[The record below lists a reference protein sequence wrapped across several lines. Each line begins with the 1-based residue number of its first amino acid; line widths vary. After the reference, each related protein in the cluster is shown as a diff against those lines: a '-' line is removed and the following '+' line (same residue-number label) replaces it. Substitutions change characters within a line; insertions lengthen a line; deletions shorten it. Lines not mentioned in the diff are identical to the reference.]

1 MLWLKACIG
10 VDDAGVAPCELLV
23 DGRHWSALE
32 IDGDL
37 RVLRR
42 TRSDREP
49 SQAGETPEGGG
60 NPQIICGRALAAH
73 RVDQPRLGPP
83 QERSG
88 DAFGLGGVA
97 VDQLVEEPRQPIGRQ
112 AHWRW
117 RRRAGGDAEGS
128 ENAI

>member
-1 MLWLKACIG
+1 MMRKPEGVHELMVETGRERARPLRVHHDMRLLQARLG

-73 RVDQPRLGPP
+73 R
-83 QERSG
+83 
-88 DAFGLGGVA
+88 
-97 VDQLVEEPRQPIGRQ
+97 
-112 AHWRW
+112 
-117 RRRAGGDAEGS
+117 
-128 ENAI
+128 